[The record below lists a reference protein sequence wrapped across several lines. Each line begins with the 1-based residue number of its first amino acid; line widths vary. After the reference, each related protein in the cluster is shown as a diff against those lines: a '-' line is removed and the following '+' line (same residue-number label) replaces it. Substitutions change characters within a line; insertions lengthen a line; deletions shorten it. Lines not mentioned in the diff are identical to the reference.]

1 MLIMETDFLCAEIII
16 FQNSSM
22 SLCWHWVLM
31 NFLGLFQLN
40 CSIQS
45 YVHPSF
51 FKVKSDTLMSS
62 AVLQLSKCV

>member
-1 MLIMETDFLCAEIII
+1 MLIMKIDFLCAEIII

-51 FKVKSDTLMSS
+51 FLGEVRHFNVFCCAT
-62 AVLQLSKCV
+62 VV